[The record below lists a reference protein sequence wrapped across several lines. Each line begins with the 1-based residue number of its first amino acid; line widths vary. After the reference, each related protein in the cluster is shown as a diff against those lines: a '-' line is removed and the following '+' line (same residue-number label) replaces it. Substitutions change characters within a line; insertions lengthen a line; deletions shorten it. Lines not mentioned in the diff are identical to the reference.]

1 MIVEIVVLFMAGWGA
16 GIITGLIGASAVALV
31 IPALM
36 IFLNYEA
43 YVAIGIA
50 LAIDVFA
57 SSMAAYT
64 YGKHGNTDLKAG
76 LQMAVAA
83 VTGAFLGSWLSTPI
97 PSTSLGGTSGLITL
111 FIGIGFILEP
121 ETNTSKEFQ
130 ELEIIKS
137 VKRLLQ
143 KRKYISSTFIGL
155 GIGIVSGVI
164 GAGGGLMFLIALV
177 FALDFPIHKAVGTSV
192 IIMIFTALS
201 GAIGHIYYG
210 EIMLTAIFI
219 GSIGGIIGS
228 RSASTFA
235 NIATEKQLKRTVGIV
250 FMMMGGALVIA
261 EVIL

>member
-1 MIVEIVVLFMAGWGA
+1 MAGWGA

-31 IPALM
+31 IPTLM

-76 LQMAVAA
+76 LQIAIAA
-83 VTGAFLGSWLSTPI
+83 VIGAFFGSWLSTPI
-97 PSTSLGGTSGLITL
+97 PSTSLGGTSGFITL
-111 FIGIGFILEP
+111 CIGIAFVVEP
-121 ETNTSKEFQ
+121 ETETGKEFQ
-130 ELEIIKS
+130 DMKIIKS
-137 VKRLLQ
+137 VKRVLQ
-143 KRKYISSTFIGL
+143 KRKQLSSILIGL
-155 GIGIVSGVI
+155 SIGIVSGII

-177 FALDFPIHKAVGTSV
+177 VALDFPIHKAVGTSV

-210 EIMLTAIFI
+210 EIMLTAIVV
-219 GSIGGIIGS
+219 GSIGGVIGS

-235 NIATEKQLKRTVGIV
+235 NLASEKQLKRTVGLV
-250 FMMMGGALVIA
+250 FMLMGGGLVIA

>member
-1 MIVEIVVLFMAGWGA
+1 MIFELLVLFMAGWGA

-64 YGKHGNTDLKAG
+64 YGQHGNTDLKAG

-83 VTGAFLGSWLSTPI
+83 VAGAFIGSWLSAPI
-97 PSTSLGGTSGLITL
+97 PSTSLGGTSGFITL
-111 FIGIGFILEP
+111 CIGIAFVLEP
-121 ETNTSKEFQ
+121 ETDTAKDFQ

-137 VKRLLQ
+137 VKTVLQ
-143 KRKYISSTFIGL
+143 KKKQLSSVAIGL

-177 FALDFPIHKAVGTSV
+177 VALDFPIHKAVGTSV

-210 EIMLTAIFI
+210 EIMLTAMFI
-219 GSIGGIIGS
+219 GSIGGVIGS

-235 NIATEKQLKRTVGIV
+235 NLATEKQLKRTAGIV
-250 FMMMGGALVIA
+250 FMLMGGALFIA